1 MKEDKDYTVL
11 AQVGSEKPF
20 YQFQLVRDRHGRGF
34 GIIQKTKVPLKFFS
48 FLKKVESK
56 WLDMQYIPGRLEP
69 DDHDFDDA
77 FTFDAKILS
86 KRFEI
91 MAKVY
96 LFKIDNMNSLL
107 QSMQDDER
115 GRYVI

>member
-20 YQFQLVRDRHGRGF
+20 YQFQLVRDKHGRGF
-34 GIIQKTKVPLKFFS
+34 SIIQKRKVPRKFFS

-77 FTFDAKILS
+77 FTFDIQTLS

-91 MAKVY
+91 AAKVHNFE
-96 LFKIDNMNSLL
+96 LGNMSSFL
-107 QSMQDDER
+107 QCMDDDDR